1 MHQKYKAIY
10 DAIVVEGN
18 RPDRA
23 NEIHLA
29 ITNAAREL
37 HGLREWR
44 RDSRTTRVKLLRP
57 SMVVSVP
64 MSNLPNFASLGR
76 VRSSCGVEPK
86 SKYEGD
92 KIEFTFPA
100 YVSELAI
107 EFTELPE
114 ITPTTP
120 SWVFD
125 AIGQRLL
132 LATALRN
139 FYTAMNNERAASA
152 KRAEIGNVAD
162 QQSLI
167 FNFLRRATDG

>member
-1 MHQKYKAIY
+1 MHPKYKAVY
-10 DAIVVEGN
+10 DAVVVEGN
-18 RPDRA
+18 RPDRV

-37 HGLREWR
+37 HGLREWK

-76 VRSSCGVEPK
+76 VRSSCGLEPT

-100 YVSELAI
+100 RVYSLAV

-114 ITPTTP
+114 ITPTSP

-125 AIGQRLL
+125 SIGYRLL

-139 FYTAMNNERAASA
+139 FHTAMNNERAASA
-152 KRAEIGNVAD
+152 KRAEIGAVGD
-162 QQSLI
+162 SQSLI
-167 FNFLRRATDG
+167 FGFLRRATDG

>member
-1 MHQKYKAIY
+1 MHPKYKAIY
-10 DAIVVEGN
+10 DAVVVEGN
-18 RPDRA
+18 RPDRV

-37 HGLREWR
+37 HGLREWS
-44 RDSRTTRVKLLRP
+44 RDKRTTRIKLLRP
-57 SMVVSVP
+57 AMVVNVP
-64 MSNLPNFASLGR
+64 MTNLPNFASLGR
-76 VRSSCGVEPK
+76 VVSSCGLTPK

-92 KIEFTFPA
+92 KIEFVFPA
-100 YVSELAI
+100 FVSGLSI
-107 EFTELPE
+107 EFTQLPE
-114 ITPTTP
+114 ITPTSP

-139 FYTAMNNERAASA
+139 FHTTMNNDRAAAA